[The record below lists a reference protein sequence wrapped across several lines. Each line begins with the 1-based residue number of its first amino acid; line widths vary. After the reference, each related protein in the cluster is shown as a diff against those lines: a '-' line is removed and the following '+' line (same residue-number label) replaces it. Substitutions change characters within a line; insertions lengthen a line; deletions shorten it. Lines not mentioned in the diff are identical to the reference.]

1 MIKEDIY
8 NKINKIKQMKLK
20 INMERGWPSK
30 EQLELSLPMLDMVT
44 SKTNL
49 LREVD
54 YRGYAG
60 TGGILPLKRLF
71 ADMLST
77 DIENVYIGGTMST
90 TIMYDIIE
98 KMCSLG
104 KDGNPPW
111 NELEDI
117 KFICPSPGYEK
128 HFKICKRFNITMLPV
143 PMNQDGP
150 DMDIVEKMV
159 IDDCSIKGIW
169 CVPLYSNPTGI
180 VYSDEVVRRLANMQT
195 AARDFIIMWDN
206 AYCVH
211 HLTKRRYTILNILD
225 ECTKAGQKDR
235 VFEFTSTSKITFP
248 GAGVG
253 VCASSVDNIKWLEH
267 NSLLQLK
274 TGDKI
279 NQLRHYL
286 FLQNMDVVHRH
297 MEKHAAIIKPKFN
310 LIDKKLRCEL
320 REIKGIKWNNPKGG
334 YFMHIELLPNMAKAV
349 WMKCKE
355 LGVSITPAGSTYP
368 YGIDP
373 QDSTIRLAPT
383 YLSLKEISVAMDV
396 FCCVVKL
403 VYSKNKTGGSYSEC

>member
-8 NKINKIKQMKLK
+8 NKINKIKQMKLA

-60 TGGILPLKRLF
+60 TGGIVPLKHLF
-71 ADMLST
+71 ADMLSV

-111 NELEDI
+111 NELENV

-150 DMDIVEKMV
+150 DMDMV
-159 IDDCSIKGIW
+159 CAI
-169 CVPLYSNPTGI
+169 
-180 VYSDEVVRRLANMQT
+180 
-195 AARDFIIMWDN
+195 
-206 AYCVH
+206 
-211 HLTKRRYTILNILD
+211 
-225 ECTKAGQKDR
+225 
-235 VFEFTSTSKITFP
+235 VFESY
-248 GAGVG
+248 G
-253 VCASSVDNIKWLEH
+253 D
-267 NSLLQLK
+267 SLF
-274 TGDKI
+274 G
-279 NQLRHYL
+279 
-286 FLQNMDVVHRH
+286 
-297 MEKHAAIIKPKFN
+297 
-310 LIDKKLRCEL
+310 
-320 REIKGIKWNNPKGG
+320 
-334 YFMHIELLPNMAKAV
+334 
-349 WMKCKE
+349 
-355 LGVSITPAGSTYP
+355 
-368 YGIDP
+368 
-373 QDSTIRLAPT
+373 
-383 YLSLKEISVAMDV
+383 
-396 FCCVVKL
+396 
-403 VYSKNKTGGSYSEC
+403 